1 MNSLIE
7 SVFYRNVTVAHYKI
21 KSVNQDLFFF
31 QFQLKC
37 RTETQYKN
45 AVHTF
50 TKNVKNQFQDTKNP
64 LRDAPK

>member
-1 MNSLIE
+1 MISTFRAFAT
-7 SVFYRNVTVAHYKI
+7 SVREL
-21 KSVNQDLFFF
+21 KSVNQELFFF

-50 TKNVKNQFQDTKNP
+50 TKNVKNQFQDTNIP